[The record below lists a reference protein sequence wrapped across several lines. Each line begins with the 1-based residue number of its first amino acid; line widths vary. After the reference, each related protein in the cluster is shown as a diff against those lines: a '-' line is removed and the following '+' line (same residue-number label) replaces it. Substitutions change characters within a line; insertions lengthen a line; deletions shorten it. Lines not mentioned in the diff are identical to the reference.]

1 MVTYFEIHLRLGPAS
16 KASRRERSDG
26 MNALCVT
33 AHQKGHRRRVNV
45 IDACRLKGAQTT
57 FLGIELGCR
66 MKLEGNEI
74 DVFISDLL

>member
-1 MVTYFEIHLRLGPAS
+1 
-16 KASRRERSDG
+16 
-26 MNALCVT
+26 
-33 AHQKGHRRRVNV
+33 VNV